1 MYDRFGWLSARP
13 LSSRDAR
20 NRTCS
25 SRPGRAAMPG
35 AAAIAFLICDSCG
48 EVVEADSGALRGSL
62 SALASEAQFSPRP
75 RVLEV
80 TGVCKACAAG

>member
-1 MYDRFGWLSARP
+1 M
-13 LSSRDAR
+13 
-20 NRTCS
+20 
-25 SRPGRAAMPG
+25 RPGRAAMPA

-62 SALASEAQFSPRP
+62 SALASEAQFSPRAP
-75 RVLEV
+75 VLEV